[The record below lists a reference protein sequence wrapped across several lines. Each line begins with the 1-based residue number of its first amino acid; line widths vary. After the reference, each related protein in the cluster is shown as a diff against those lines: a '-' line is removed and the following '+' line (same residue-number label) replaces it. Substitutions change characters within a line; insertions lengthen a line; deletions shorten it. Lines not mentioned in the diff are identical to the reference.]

1 MKVYNDTILNELQS
15 SIDAGRVTAERQEY
29 GFLRV
34 LDCAGVRIELYFD
47 QRLNLP
53 MGQHVI
59 NNEHM
64 DSSYLR
70 IWRAFAP
77 GKYLIKDY
85 RKQIKNAD
93 GECPYQILRWTS
105 DENQK
110 LRALVREILEGDNE
124 DVDITFDERP
134 YKVIKIVDEDIIPEG
149 WLTFEGMV
157 PDIAHC
163 LTLNDEIQ
171 DDEDDEEEFSE
182 DETSVSE
189 DEDIEEDKPNSNP
202 LF

>member
-15 SIDAGRVTAERQEY
+15 SIDSGRVTAERQEY
-29 GFLRV
+29 GFLRA

-47 QRLNLP
+47 QKLNLP
-53 MGQHVI
+53 MGQQVI
-59 NNEHM
+59 NNEHL
-64 DSSYLR
+64 DSSYIR

-124 DVDITFDERP
+124 DIDITLDKRP
-134 YKVIKIVDEDIIPEG
+134 YKVIKIVDEDVTPEG
-149 WLTFEGMV
+149 WITFEAMV

-163 LTLNDEIQ
+163 LTLNDEVSDD
-171 DDEDDEEEFSE
+171 DDEDFPEEELVDSEE
-182 DETSVSE
+182 DEN
-189 DEDIEEDKPNSNP
+189 EEESSSSNP

>member
-15 SIDAGRVTAERQEY
+15 SIDSGRVTAERQEY
-29 GFLRV
+29 GFLKA
-34 LDCAGVRIELYFD
+34 LDSAGVRIELYFD

-53 MGQHVI
+53 MGQNVI
-59 NNEHM
+59 NNERL

-85 RKQIKNAD
+85 RKQIKNTD

-110 LRALVREILEGDNE
+110 LRALIREILEGDNE
-124 DVDITFDERP
+124 DTDITLDKRP
-134 YKVIKIVDEDIIPEG
+134 YKVIKIVDEDVTPDG
-149 WLTFEGMV
+149 WITFEAMV

-163 LTLNDEIQ
+163 LTLNDEVSDD
-171 DDEDDEEEFSE
+171 DDEDFPEEEPVDSEE
-182 DETSVSE
+182 DEN
-189 DEDIEEDKPNSNP
+189 EEESSSSNP

>member
-15 SIDAGRVTAERQEY
+15 SIDSGRVTAERQEY
-29 GFLRV
+29 GFLKA
-34 LDCAGVRIELYFD
+34 LDSAGVRIELYFD

-53 MGQHVI
+53 MGQNVI
-59 NNEHM
+59 NNERL

-85 RKQIKNAD
+85 RKQIKNTD

-110 LRALVREILEGDNE
+110 LRALIREILDGDNE
-124 DVDITFDERP
+124 DTDITLDKRP
-134 YKVIKIVDEDIIPEG
+134 YKVIKIVDEDVTPEG
-149 WLTFEGMV
+149 WITFEAMV

-163 LTLNDEIQ
+163 LTLNDEVSDD
-171 DDEDDEEEFSE
+171 DDEDFPEEEPVDSEE
-182 DETSVSE
+182 DEN
-189 DEDIEEDKPNSNP
+189 EEESSSSNP